1 MIIAKRTIALLGT
14 LALAGAALAAD
25 TGLDKADRQFI
36 EKAAAGGMFE
46 VEAGKLA
53 QNKGASDGVKSFGGM
68 LEKDHAAANEELK
81 ALAGEKGVTLPAA
94 LPKNMQAHLDKLGK
108 AKDFDKEFIKDVG
121 LHDHKKDISEFEKA
135 SKKAK
140 DPDVKAFAAKT
151 LPTLQKHHQEAESL
165 QKAAKTAKK

>member
-1 MIIAKRTIALLGT
+1 MIIAKRTALLLGM
-14 LALAGAALAAD
+14 LAVAGAAFAAD
-25 TGLDKADRQFI
+25 AGLDKADRKFI

-53 QNKGASDGVKSFGGM
+53 QTKGTSEGVKSFGSM

-81 ALAGEKGVTLPAA
+81 ALAGKKGVELPSTLP
-94 LPKNMQAHLDKLGK
+94 KDMQSHLDKLGK

-121 LHDHKKDISEFEKA
+121 LHDHKKDISDFEKA

-140 DPDVKAFAAKT
+140 DADVKAFAAKT
-151 LPTLQKHHQEAESL
+151 LPTLQKHHQEAETL
-165 QKAAKTAKK
+165 EKAAKTAKK